1 MGGRSRGTACPSRS
15 RAPLT
20 AQLLEPGWPLAGRSG
35 NPAGARVEEARRG
48 GSAAKVSRS
57 RPPGGRIPVGVG
69 AGTRRER
76 PSEGPRPVVGRD
88 CAAAGP
94 LAGPALPV
102 PEGGAARAAPEG
114 GSEPVS
120 GMEGPPLAG
129 AADDGAG
136 KQDASGPVL
145 VVGRI
150 EVEDPV
156 RGEEA
161 RHPKPHEVARPL
173 APEVERHHLGP
184 HHGIGRRPG
193 LGLEPENEEFGRQRT
208 RPPLHPCVDPVDVGV
223 DPAPCAGGE
232 VGQGGLRPVVESRAP
247 AAGDRWRGRVR
258 PAPRRGVPH
267 RSAGSSPSA
276 IAGPRRGR
284 SRGRKRASSSFRA
297 STCGTPCRSRTTST
311 GAARPTRP
319 ARRPSRGATPGATGR
334 PARRRRG
341 GQHEEG
347 ERRPAPTA
355 SETRPCQLVAHA
367 VSILHPSVRPETPSG
382 SSLRRPAAHEFLD
395 RLPFD

>member
-1 MGGRSRGTACPSRS
+1 MAARGPEREPRRRQGRRGASRRFRGEGEPVPSTGRQGPCRGGRGY
-15 RAPLT
+15 
-20 AQLLEPGWPLAGRSG
+20 
-35 NPAGARVEEARRG
+35 
-48 GSAAKVSRS
+48 
-57 RPPGGRIPVGVG
+57 
-69 AGTRRER
+69 
-76 PSEGPRPVVGRD
+76 
-88 CAAAGP
+88 
-94 LAGPALPV
+94 
-102 PEGGAARAAPEG
+102 AARAPERGSAVRG
-114 GSEPVS
+114 GPGLRGGRAAGGPRCGPRGRRRASRARGRFGARIRHGGPAARRS
-120 GMEGPPLAG
+120 GGRWR
-129 AADDGAG
+129 G

-232 VGQGGLRPVVESRAP
+232 VGQGGLRPVVESEHPQQAIGGEGGC
-247 AAGDRWRGRVR
+247 AQHLGEAS
-258 PAPRRGVPH
+258 PR

-284 SRGRKRASSSFRA
+284 SRGRRGHPPRFGRARA
-297 STCGTPCRSRTTST
+297 GRRAGRALLPPVRR
-311 GAARPTRP
+311 GRTRP
-319 ARRPSRGATPGATGR
+319 ARRPSRGATPGATGSR
-334 PARRRRG
+334 PPPPRRSARG
-341 GQHEEG
+341 G
-347 ERRPAPTA
+347 RAPPSPPV

-367 VSILHPSVRPETPSG
+367 VSILHPSVHPSVRPSAR
-382 SSLRRPAAHEFLD
+382 RRPRD
-395 RLPFD
+395 RAPAGGS